1 MLFETIQKRRY
12 AVMKQLMTKWGRE
25 LDVNNVRQEYPRPN
39 MVRESYINLNG
50 YWDCCINQST
60 ECDEYDRTI
69 LVPFPPES
77 VLSGVGV
84 IVQPDQYLH
93 YRKTFTLPEGFDKG
107 RVLLHFGAVD
117 QECSVYLNGRKLGE
131 HRGGYLPFCFD
142 MSEVLVDG
150 ENVITLCVRDQTER
164 APYAR
169 GKQRLAKGGLCSSLF
184 YTPISGIWKTVW
196 MESVPHDYVTSIRMN
211 PRYDDAQIE
220 MQVNTTCV
228 GTAKV
233 TVSFEGET
241 VYEGEIETDKKVCID
256 LPDFK
261 AWSPDE
267 PNLYDV
273 VIEYKEDRVESYFG
287 MRIFEQKKD
296 SRGIRRFYL
305 NKKPFIFNGLLDQGY
320 WPDGILTPPSEAA
333 YEFDIRTLKAM
344 GYNTLRKHI
353 KIEEERFFYLCDK
366 IGMVVW
372 QDMPNGGGAYNMLFV
387 TALPN
392 ASDRIA
398 RGIRDNH
405 YKIFAR
411 EDEKGREQF
420 YRELEGMIEL
430 LYNYPCIALW
440 TPFNE
445 GWGQFD
451 AQIATEKIRAIDP
464 DRLINEACGWFD
476 QGGGDLYAIHNYLR
490 KLKVSPKE
498 DRVVALTEFGGYA
511 YPAEGHMACEK
522 SFGYR
527 AYRSKEELTRNYK
540 RLWEEEIYPNL
551 KNGLS
556 ATIYTQVSDVEEEI
570 NGVFSY
576 DREIVKLEEDTV
588 RALNQRLY
596 DEYEALTK

>member
-1 MLFETIQKRRY
+1 
-12 AVMKQLMTKWGRE
+12 MKQLMTKWGRE
-25 LDVNNVRQEYPRPN
+25 IDAGSVKQEYPRPN
-39 MVRESYINLNG
+39 MVRDRYINLNG
-50 YWDCCINQST
+50 YWDCCINRSA
-60 ECDEYDRTI
+60 ECDGYDRTI

-84 IVQPDQYLH
+84 IVQPDEYLH
-93 YRKTFTLPEGFDKG
+93 YRKTFTLPDGFDRG

-117 QECSVYLNGRKLGE
+117 QECIVHLNGKRLGE
-131 HRGGYLPFCFD
+131 HRGGYLPFHFD
-142 MSEVLVDG
+142 LSGALVSG
-150 ENVITLCVRDQTER
+150 ENELTLCVRDQTEK

-169 GKQRLAKGGLCSSLF
+169 GKQRLKRTGLCSSLF

-196 MESVPHDYVTSIRMN
+196 MESVPQDYVTGVRMN

-220 MQVNTTCV
+220 MQISTTAPA
-228 GTAKV
+228 TAKV
-233 TVSFEGET
+233 IISFEEE
-241 VYEGEIETDKKVCID
+241 VAFEGEIETDKKVRID
-256 LPDFK
+256 LPDFR
-261 AWSPDE
+261 AWSPDA

-273 VIEYKEDRVESYFG
+273 AVIYGEDRVESYFG
-287 MRIFEQKKD
+287 MRIFERKKD
-296 SRGIRRFYL
+296 AKGIWRFHL

-320 WPDGILTPPSEAA
+320 WPDGILTPPSDAA

-353 KIEEERFFYLCDK
+353 KIEEERFYYLCDK

-392 ASDRIA
+392 ASERLA
-398 RGIRDNH
+398 RGIKDNH
-405 YKIFAR
+405 YKAFAR
-411 EDEKGREQF
+411 EDEDGRAQF
-420 YRELEGMIEL
+420 YRELEGMIHL

-451 AQIATEKIRAIDP
+451 AEIATERIRALDP

-490 KLKVSPKE
+490 RLKVSPKA

-511 YPAEGHMACEK
+511 YPVKGHIACEK

-527 AYRSKEELTRNYK
+527 AYRSGDELTRNYK
-540 RLWEEEIYPNL
+540 RLWEEEIVPNL

-556 ATIYTQVSDVEEEI
+556 AAIYTQVSDVEEEV
-570 NGVFSY
+570 NGVFTY
-576 DREIVKLEEDTV
+576 DRERVKLDADVV

>member
-1 MLFETIQKRRY
+1 MKRTEKT
-12 AVMKQLMTKWGRE
+12 MKQLMTKWGRE
-25 LDVNNVRQEYPRPN
+25 LDVNSVRQEYPRPN
-39 MVRESYINLNG
+39 MVRDSYINLNG
-50 YWDCCINQST
+50 YWDLSIHHAETCSA
-60 ECDEYDRTI
+60 YDRTI

-77 VLSGVGV
+77 VLSGVGR
-84 IVQPDQYLH
+84 IVQPDEYLH
-93 YRKTFTLPEGFDKG
+93 YRKVFTLPEGFNKG

-117 QECSVYLNGRKLGE
+117 QECTVFLNGRKLGE

-142 MSEVLVDG
+142 ISDALADG
-150 ENVITLCVRDQTER
+150 ENEITLCVRDRTEE
-164 APYAR
+164 APYPR
-169 GKQRLAKGGLCSSLF
+169 GKQRLQRKGLCSSLF
-184 YTPISGIWKTVW
+184 YTPVSGIWKTVW
-196 MESVPHDYVTSIRMN
+196 MESVPADYVTGVRMT

-220 MQVNTTCV
+220 MEVNTTCA
-228 GTAKV
+228 GKAKV
-233 TVSFEGET
+233 IVSFEGDT
-241 VYEGEIETDKKVCID
+241 VFEGEVETDRKVRID
-256 LPDFK
+256 LPGFK

-273 VIEYKEDRVESYFG
+273 VVEYGEDRIKSYFG
-287 MRIFEQKKD
+287 MRIFERKKD
-296 SRGIRRFYL
+296 SKGILRFYL

-353 KIEEERFFYLCDK
+353 KIEEERFFYLCDT

-372 QDMPNGGGAYNMLFV
+372 QDMPNGGGKYNMLFV

-392 ASDRIA
+392 ASERLA
-398 RGIRDNH
+398 RGIKDHH
-405 YKIFAR
+405 YKAFAR
-411 EDEKGREQF
+411 EDEEGRAQF
-420 YRELEGMIEL
+420 YREMEGMVRL
-430 LYNYPCIALW
+430 LHNYPCIALW

-451 AQIATEKIRAIDP
+451 AKTATEKIRAMDP

-490 KLKVSPKE
+490 KLKVFPQE

-511 YPAEGHMACEK
+511 YPAKGHIACEK

-527 AYRSKEELTRNYK
+527 AYRSKEELTKNYK

-551 KNGLS
+551 EHGLS
-556 ATIYTQVSDVEEEI
+556 AAIYTQVSDVEEEV
-570 NGVFSY
+570 NGVFTY
-576 DREIVKLEEDTV
+576 DRAVVKLEEDVV

-596 DEYEALTK
+596 DEYEALTR

>member
-1 MLFETIQKRRY
+1 
-12 AVMKQLMTKWGRE
+12 MKQLMTKWGRE

>member
-1 MLFETIQKRRY
+1 
-12 AVMKQLMTKWGRE
+12 MKQLMTKWGRE
-25 LDVNNVRQEYPRPN
+25 LDVNSVKQEYPRPN
-39 MVRESYINLNG
+39 MVRESCINLNG
-50 YWDCCINQST
+50 LWDCCINDSE
-60 ECDEYDRTI
+60 ECSGYDRTI

-84 IVQPDQYLH
+84 VVQPENYLH
-93 YRKTFTLPEGFDKG
+93 YRKAFVLPEEFNQG

-117 QECSVYLNGRKLGE
+117 QECKVYLNGKKLGE
-131 HRGGYLPFCFD
+131 HRGGYLPFHFD
-142 MSEVLVDG
+142 LSGALVKG
-150 ENVITLCVRDQTER
+150 ENVITLCVRDQTEK

-169 GKQRLAKGGLCSSLF
+169 GKQKLVRKGLCSSLF

-196 MESVPHDYVTSIRMN
+196 MESVPMDYVTGVRLN

-220 MQVNTTCV
+220 IQVNTTCAA
-228 GTAKV
+228 TARV
-233 TVSFEGET
+233 TISFESER
-241 VYEGEIETDKKVCID
+241 VFDGEIETDKKVRID

-273 VIEYKEDRVESYFG
+273 AVAYREDRVESYFG
-287 MRIFEQKKD
+287 MRIFERKKD
-296 SRGIRRFYL
+296 SKGILRFYL

-320 WPDGILTPPSEAA
+320 WPDGILTPPSDAA
-333 YEFDIRTLKAM
+333 YEFDIRRLKGM

-392 ASDRIA
+392 ASDRLA
-398 RGIRDNH
+398 RSIRDTH
-405 YKIFAR
+405 YKLFAR
-411 EDEKGREQF
+411 DDKEGREQF
-420 YRELEGMIEL
+420 WREMEGMVEL

-451 AQIATEKIRAIDP
+451 AKAATERIRAIDP
-464 DRLINEACGWFD
+464 ERLINEACGWFD
-476 QGGGDLYAIHNYLR
+476 QGGGDLYSIHNYLR

-511 YPAEGHMACEK
+511 YPVRGHTACEK

-527 AYRSKEELTRNYK
+527 AYRSREELTENYE
-540 RLWEEEIYPNL
+540 RLWKEEIYPNL

-556 ATIYTQVSDVEEEI
+556 AAIYTQVSDVEEEV
-570 NGVFSY
+570 NGVFTY
-576 DREIVKLEEDTV
+576 DREMVKLDEDVV
-588 RALNQRLY
+588 RKLNRKLY
-596 DEYEALTK
+596 DEYEKLTKQ

>member
-1 MLFETIQKRRY
+1 
-12 AVMKQLMTKWGRE
+12 MKQLMTKWGRE
-25 LDVNNVRQEYPRPN
+25 LDVNHVKQEYPRPN
-39 MVRESYINLNG
+39 MVRESCINLNG
-50 YWDCCINQST
+50 PWECSINHSP
-60 ECDEYDRTI
+60 ECSEYDRTI

-84 IVQPDQYLH
+84 IVQPDHYLH
-93 YRKTFTLPEGFDKG
+93 YRKAFTLPEGFDKG
-107 RVLLHFGAVD
+107 RVQLHFGAVD
-117 QECSVYLNGRKLGE
+117 QECAVYLNGRKLGE
-131 HRGGYLPFCFD
+131 HRGGYLPFHFD
-142 MSEVLVDG
+142 LSDALVSG
-150 ENVITLCVRDQTER
+150 ENVITLCVRDQTEK

-169 GKQRLAKGGLCSSLF
+169 GKQKLVRKGLCSSLF
-184 YTPISGIWKTVW
+184 YTPVSGIWKTVW
-196 MESVPHDYVTSIRMN
+196 LESMPEDYVTGVRMT

-220 MQVNTTCV
+220 MQVNTTCPAA
-228 GTAKV
+228 AKV

-241 VYEGEIETDKKVCID
+241 VFAGEIETDKKVRID

-261 AWSPDE
+261 AWSPE
-267 PNLYDV
+267 TPNLYDV
-273 VIEYKEDRVESYFG
+273 VVEYKEDRIESYFG
-287 MRIFEQKKD
+287 MRIFEAKKD
-296 SRGIRRFYL
+296 PKGILRFYL

-320 WPDGILTPPSEAA
+320 WPDGLLTPPCDAA
-333 YEFDIRTLKAM
+333 YEFDIRRLKDM

-372 QDMPNGGGAYNMLFV
+372 QDMPNGGGEYNMLFV

-392 ASDRIA
+392 ALGRFA
-398 RGIRDNH
+398 RGLKDNH
-405 YKIFAR
+405 YKMFAR
-411 EDEKGREQF
+411 DDQEGRDQF
-420 YRELEGMIEL
+420 CRELEGMVDL

-451 AQIATEKIRAIDP
+451 AKAATEKIRALDP

-511 YPAEGHMACEK
+511 YPEKGHIACEK
-522 SFGYR
+522 SFGYQ
-527 AYRSKEELTRNYK
+527 AYRSKEELTQNYR

-551 KNGLS
+551 KDGLS
-556 ATIYTQVSDVEEEI
+556 AAIYTQVSDIEEEI
-570 NGVFSY
+570 NGVFTY
-576 DREIVKLEEDTV
+576 DREIVKLEEDVV
-588 RALNQRLY
+588 RGLNQKLY
-596 DEYEALTK
+596 DEYEKLTK